1 MFIRQYFYTYYE
13 LRRRFRSWKR
23 QLFYHPNQTYEDLA
37 KKGDFLKFCT
47 QLLVWNLVAIFAFKR
62 FFNKEITSLN
72 EKGIKTP
79 KLSELWNERSG
90 RPKVNDDTSKY
101 YFKNPL
107 NYLMDSAISKR
118 KHVDLTKA
126 KFPLDDI

>member
-23 QLFYHPNQTYEDLA
+23 QLFYHPNQTYQDLA
-37 KKGDFLKFCT
+37 NKGTFVKFCT
-47 QLLVWNLVAIFAFKR
+47 QLLVWNLVAIFAIKR
-62 FFNKEITSLN
+62 FFNKELTSLN
-72 EKGIKTP
+72 EKGIEAP
-79 KLSELWNERSG
+79 KFSELWNEIRG
-90 RPKVNDDTSKY
+90 RWKENDDTRKY

-107 NYLMDSAISKR
+107 HYMTDSAISKR